1 MQRSKAMDFSLGDE
15 QKMVQQTV
23 RDFVNREL
31 ILLEGDV
38 LRNEL
43 PIERWYRLVRLY
55 RIFEGTD
62 EIQRYIISRNLL
74 RGHVAI
80 GEALS

>member
-1 MQRSKAMDFSLGDE
+1 MDFRLNDE

-31 ILLEGDV
+31 MPLEGEV
-38 LRNEL
+38 LRNEH
-43 PIERWYRLVRLY
+43 WYREVRLW

-74 RGHVAI
+74 RGHVKI
-80 GEALS
+80 GEAF